1 MNQIKLAIA
10 GMASLLIFVTLLQT
24 YVIIEPGEVGV
35 MITLGKAQESPLTE
49 GLYFKPP
56 FVAKVQ
62 RYDVTVQKY
71 QIKASGQSKDLQE
84 LTATFAVNFRVDSVE
99 VVKIRR
105 EQGTLDNLVGR
116 VITPQT
122 QEAFKIAAARL
133 TAEEAI
139 TQRPKLKKDF
149 DEALVKRL
157 SSYGIIVLD
166 TSVVDLRF
174 STEFANAVER
184 KQIAEQDSQKAVYD
198 AARAEQEA
206 QAMINRAKGEAEA
219 QRLQANALKAS
230 GGNLVIQR
238 EWVSALASGRVK
250 LPDVLVIN
258 GKEGAVPPL
267 LLDLGKYGA
276 NK

>member
-1 MNQIKLAIA
+1 MNQIKIAIA
-10 GMASLLIFVTLLQT
+10 AIVSLLVFVTLLQT
-24 YVIIEPGEVGV
+24 YVIIQPGEVGV
-35 MITLGKAQESPLTE
+35 MIILGKAQEAPLTE

-84 LTATFAVNFRVDSVE
+84 LTASFAVNFRVDAVE
-99 VVKIRR
+99 VVTIRR

-206 QAMINRAKGEAEA
+206 NAMINRAKGEAEA

-250 LPDVLVIN
+250 LPEVLVLS
-258 GKEGAVPPL
+258 GKDGTLPPL
-267 LLDLGKYGA
+267 LLDLGKYG
-276 NK
+276 NKK

>member
-10 GMASLLIFVTLLQT
+10 GFISLMVLLTLFQT

-35 MITLGKAQESPLTE
+35 MIVLGKAQEEPLTE
-49 GLYFKPP
+49 GFYFKPP

-84 LTATFAVNFRVDSVE
+84 LTATFAVNFRVDPSE

-149 DEALVKRL
+149 DEALVNRL
-157 SSYGIIVLD
+157 TAYGIIVLD

-174 STEFANAVER
+174 SQEFANAVER

-206 QAMINRAKGEAEA
+206 LALINRAKGEAEA
-219 QRLQANALKAS
+219 QRLQAEALKAS
-230 GGNLVIQR
+230 GGDLVIQR
-238 EWVSALASGRVK
+238 EWVSALASGR
-250 LPDVLVIN
+250 
-258 GKEGAVPPL
+258 
-267 LLDLGKYGA
+267 
-276 NK
+276 

>member
-10 GMASLLIFVTLLQT
+10 GFISLMVLLTLFQT

-35 MITLGKAQESPLTE
+35 MIVLGKAQEEPLTE
-49 GLYFKPP
+49 GFYFKPP

-84 LTATFAVNFRVDSVE
+84 LTATFAVNFRVDPSE

-149 DEALVKRL
+149 DEALVNRL
-157 SSYGIIVLD
+157 TAYGIIVLD

-174 STEFANAVER
+174 SQEFANAVER

-206 QAMINRAKGEAEA
+206 LALINRAKGEAEA
-219 QRLQANALKAS
+219 QDFKQKRLKPQ
-230 GGNLVIQR
+230 G
-238 EWVSALASGRVK
+238 
-250 LPDVLVIN
+250 
-258 GKEGAVPPL
+258 
-267 LLDLGKYGA
+267 
-276 NK
+276 

>member
-1 MNQIKLAIA
+1 MNQIKVAIA
-10 GMASLLIFVTLLQT
+10 GIASLLVFVTLLQT

-35 MITLGKAQESPLTE
+35 MIILGKAQEAPLTE

-56 FVAKVQ
+56 FIAKVH

-71 QIKASGQSKDLQE
+71 QIKASGQSRDLQE
-84 LTATFAVNFRVDSVE
+84 LTASFAVNFRIDAIE
-99 VVKIRR
+99 VVTIRR

-206 QAMINRAKGEAEA
+206 HAMINRAKGEAEA

-250 LPDVLVIN
+250 LPEVLVLS
-258 GKEGAVPPL
+258 GKDGTLPPI
-267 LLDLGKYGA
+267 LLDLGKYG
-276 NK
+276 NKK

>member
-1 MNQIKLAIA
+1 MNQIKMTIGGLI
-10 GMASLLIFVTLLQT
+10 SLIIFITLFQT

-35 MITLGKAQESPLTE
+35 MIILGKAQEEPLTE
-49 GLYFKPP
+49 GFYFKPP

-84 LTATFAVNFRVDSVE
+84 LTATFAVNFRVDPIE

-116 VITPQT
+116 IITPQT

-149 DEALVKRL
+149 DQALVDRL
-157 SSYGIIVLD
+157 TAYGIMVLD

-174 STEFANAVER
+174 SEEFAKAVER

-206 QAMINRAKGEAEA
+206 LALINRAKGEAEA
-219 QRLQANALKAS
+219 QRLQAEALRAN
-230 GGNLVIQR
+230 GGDLVIQR
-238 EWVSALASGRVK
+238 EWVSALASGRVR
-250 LPDVLVIN
+250 LPEVLVVN
-258 GKEGAVPPL
+258 GEKGAVPPL
-267 LLDLGKYGA
+267 LLDLGKYS
-276 NK
+276 KK